1 MCSSSYDIYMYIYMH
16 IRFTYIIICTSGLQV
31 HWTSTCQT
39 WVWLTELCAG
49 SHIFIKTSQL
59 HNNHHQGNH
68 SQAGFHGYQTKL
80 NQYHTK
86 ISASVILIESMYDKL
101 FNIPRQKCE
110 AAMVIVVCL
119 SLRKRSGVSSDLR
132 WFFDSYDAYSHHWQ
146 GGWVRIVF
154 RFRRLSYHIIAI
166 TATELVL
173 KSKAQ
178 ICRIKRV

>member
-1 MCSSSYDIYMYIYMH
+1 MH
-16 IRFTYIIICTSGLQV
+16 IRYTYIIICTSGLQV

-59 HNNHHQGNH
+59 HDHRNHIQAYSNH
-68 SQAGFHGYQTKL
+68 RIKQEHS
-80 NQYHTK
+80 
-86 ISASVILIESMYDKL
+86 ISPPLIY
-101 FNIPRQKCE
+101 RQKCE
-110 AAMVIVVCL
+110 AAMGIVVCW

-146 GGWVRIVF
+146 GGWVRIIF